1 MTTKPQAN
9 FNPELAAWLQ
19 QQGIALALSTY
30 RANRLI
36 FLGVDA
42 DGALRIHERLY
53 DRPMGLFANGQSLWM
68 AGRSHLWRF
77 DNLLA
82 PCQHHDGADRLYVPA
97 ASFLT
102 GEVNAHE
109 LVLTAEGAPLFVNT
123 VLAVWPN

>member
-1 MTTKPQAN
+1 MTKQARAN
-9 FNPELAAWLQ
+9 ANPGFPTWLN

-36 FLGVDA
+36 FIGVDSNQ
-42 DGALRIHERLY
+42 ALRLHERLY
-53 DRPMGLFANGQSLWM
+53 DRPMGLFASGQSLWM

-82 PCQHHDGADRLYVPA
+82 PGQHHDGADRLYVPA

-109 LVLTAEGAPLFVNT
+109 LVLTTAGAPFLSTPFS
-123 VLAVWPN
+123 AIWPN